1 MRRVG
6 RRPAGAPAFAPGRR
20 RPLRVRTT
28 DSRGGAMAH
37 RNKLLAA
44 GVGAIA
50 LVALAPHARDY
61 WEAREAADRQEQRAL
76 FIELKNREIACLER
90 LASGGLAKGADVQK
104 EIARCRA
111 LAVDPATGE
120 IARDPG

>member
-1 MRRVG
+1 MPHRR
-6 RRPAGAPAFAPGRR
+6 
-20 RPLRVRTT
+20 
-28 DSRGGAMAH
+28 
-37 RNKLLAA
+37 KLLAA
-44 GVGAIA
+44 GLTAIA

-61 WEAREAADRQEQRAL
+61 WQKRDEAATQAQRAL

-90 LASGGLAKGADVQK
+90 LASGGLAKGADVQA

-120 IARDPG
+120 PAKDPG